1 MNDKFGSWIWYC
13 WKDKKPDDGEY
24 IYVYWSDYPEY
35 EVDIG
40 KPEEFNVSLDENTYW
55 CYVFMPDIPKIS
67 KIDNKC
73 AFDKINELEDRINK
87 LNIII
92 SDMTESHDRLLN
104 MINKLHDRLLN
115 MINKLHK
122 KSE

>member
-1 MNDKFGSWIWYC
+1 MNEKEC
-13 WKDKKPDDGEY
+13 K
-24 IYVYWSDYPEY
+24 SDILR
-35 EVDIG
+35 VT
-40 KPEEFNVSLDENTYW
+40 FRH
-55 CYVFMPDIPKIS
+55 
-67 KIDNKC
+67 
-73 AFDKINELEDRINK
+73 RINK